1 MRTKKLI
8 LTVVFAFACLSVLHA
23 GHDKPI
29 TYSQLPVAAQ
39 QFIKKYFPRHKI
51 ALAKMEREFLG
62 RSYDVIFTSGD
73 KVEFNRSG
81 EWTEIDCKSAPVPAG
96 IVPAPIVNYV
106 RKNYQGA
113 QIMEIGRKDNYYEVN
128 LSNRLEIKFNKKFQV
143 IEIDS

>member
-1 MRTKKLI
+1 MNIRHTI
-8 LTVVFAFACLSVLHA
+8 NIDITTANVLLFIFSFIA
-23 GHDKPI
+23 GSTDD
-29 TYSQLPVAAQ
+29 
-39 QFIKKYFPRHKI
+39 
-51 ALAKMEREFLG
+51 
-62 RSYDVIFTSGD
+62 DVIFTSGD

-106 RKNYQGA
+106 RKNYHGA